1 MSCICQYIV
10 SSSSPLNGID
20 LLASVSLPSGNVETG
35 AASATASVT
44 QDETFVNAAK
54 EAVTDDKKI
63 SVCISDLAACRSEN
77 WLLKKKMREY
87 EVTIENL
94 EQLMTTIVNKQH
106 QVLSDMFQLRK
117 RNHELQ
123 IECNLQREFHSVERN
138 ALMQELHELKTR
150 SQMQSGVEDEEDEE
164 NRTADSRELEK
175 QLTDSDSDEDLS
187 YDLDSEEDVQSVV
200 SSAAST
206 LISSANSS
214 PYSTESDTEDSEEDA
229 QESQHESETESE

>member
-10 SSSSPLNGID
+10 NSSPPINGID
-20 LLASVSLPSGNVETG
+20 LLASVALPESAETG
-35 AASATASVT
+35 VASATSSMSSEDT
-44 QDETFVNAAK
+44 NLNTSK

-77 WLLKKKMREY
+77 WLLKKKLREY

-123 IECNLQREFHSVERN
+123 IECNLQREFNSVERN
-138 ALMQELHELKTR
+138 ALMKELHELKTR
-150 SQMQSGVEDEEDEE
+150 SQTQTMSGAEDENEDG
-164 NRTADSRELEK
+164 NRSADSEEFEK
-175 QLTDSDSDEDLS
+175 PQTDSDEACSF
-187 YDLDSEEDVQSVV
+187 DLDSEEDDQSIDT
-200 SSAAST
+200 SDAST
-206 LISSANSS
+206 AILSVNSS
-214 PYSTESDTEDSEEDA
+214 PYSTESEADNSEDSEEDNN
-229 QESQHESETESE
+229 ETDESESE

>member
-10 SSSSPLNGID
+10 NSSPPINGID
-20 LLASVSLPSGNVETG
+20 LLASVALPESAETG
-35 AASATASVT
+35 VAGATSSMSPEDT
-44 QDETFVNAAK
+44 NLNTSK

-77 WLLKKKMREY
+77 WLLKKKLLEY

-123 IECNLQREFHSVERN
+123 IECNLQREFNSVERN
-138 ALMQELHELKTR
+138 VLMKELHELKTR
-150 SQMQSGVEDEEDEE
+150 SQTQTMSGAEDEGEDGNRSTDSEE
-164 NRTADSRELEK
+164 FEK
-175 QLTDSDSDEDLS
+175 PQTDSDEACSS
-187 YDLDSEEDVQSVV
+187 DLDSEEDDQSIV
-200 SSAAST
+200 SSDAST
-206 LISSANSS
+206 AMFSGNSS
-214 PYSTESDTEDSEEDA
+214 PYSTESEADNSEDSEENNNETD
-229 QESQHESETESE
+229 ESESE